1 MLYSIILLA
10 QNIIAQTSH
19 ICQAFSSHNFFFVR
33 QVVLVTVRGL
43 RYGVILKRCIV
54 KTRCINNIKKTIL
67 YDIDKENIIMKLFVN
82 LAWIINIILIA
93 IFIVFPAYNLLIADN
108 YITDPD
114 EVKVAAI
121 MIAVGLL
128 VLSPITCALKC
139 ARSLVNRKK

>member
-1 MLYSIILLA
+1 
-10 QNIIAQTSH
+10 
-19 ICQAFSSHNFFFVR
+19 
-33 QVVLVTVRGL
+33 
-43 RYGVILKRCIV
+43 
-54 KTRCINNIKKTIL
+54 
-67 YDIDKENIIMKLFVN
+67 MKLFVN
-82 LAWIINIILIA
+82 LAWIIDIILIA

-121 MIAVGLL
+121 MIAIGLL